1 MDRTP
6 SGIKGLDDLIGGGL
20 PRGTWTLIYGEN
32 GTGKTIIGMEF
43 IWRGLCAGEACVY
56 ELTDQPVEHLR
67 TYFRSFGWDLD
78 PFEKTQQIHF
88 RQLFPSYSLPN
99 DPQVTYVSG
108 RPFAHT
114 TRGFH
119 EKMRKHNPEPQVTRI
134 VSDNESLNLIRGGFE
149 EEIRTLEWSKEWA
162 MKHGISGIRCVSRDL
177 QDPQAEAM
185 LRQYHDNI
193 IELRLGDAGRELR
206 IMKMFAT
213 EHPVDWMP
221 FEITHEGLQLKRKH
235 MSPMGYAQFR

>member
-6 SGIKGLDDLIGGGL
+6 TGIKGLDDLIEGGL

-32 GTGKTIIGMEF
+32 GAGKTVISMEF
-43 IWRGLCAGEACVY
+43 IWQGLCGGEACVY
-56 ELTDQPVEHLR
+56 ELTDQPVESVR
-67 TYFRSFGWDLD
+67 TYFRSFGWDPE
-78 PFEKTQQIHF
+78 PFEKIQHLQF
-88 RQLFPSYSLPN
+88 RQLFPRYTTSQDPLVSYL
-99 DPQVTYVSG
+99 TG
-108 RPFAHT
+108 RPSAHA
-114 TRGFH
+114 TRLFH
-119 EKMRKHNPEPQVTRI
+119 EAMLKHSQRPPLTRV
-134 VSDNESLNLIRGGFE
+134 VSDNESLSLIRGGFE
-149 EEIRTLEWSKEWA
+149 EEMRTLEWSKDWA
-162 MKHGISGIRCVSRDL
+162 RTHRITGLRCVSRDL

-221 FEITHEGLQLKRKH
+221 FEITREGFQLKRKH
-235 MSPMGYAQFR
+235 MSPMGYAQYR